1 MKSFHGSWVPF
12 MLRCSD
18 VRGYPPKEVTTTLF
32 PTRAPYSYPF
42 AIHSFIGQ
50 NLLNSSS
57 TQGIVSCAGDTSLEL
72 PYPCTSLFKP
82 WPFFSPQ
89 QEEGIRPSLILPFM
103 QESHIWA
110 SRTLPNLYRN

>member
-18 VRGYPPKEVTTTLF
+18 VRGYSPKEVTTTLF

-72 PYPCTSLFKP
+72 PYPSPPSSNLGPFSL
-82 WPFFSPQ
+82 
-89 QEEGIRPSLILPFM
+89 PSRKKAFAPPLSCLLCKGPIFGL
-103 QESHIWA
+103 
-110 SRTLPNLYRN
+110 L